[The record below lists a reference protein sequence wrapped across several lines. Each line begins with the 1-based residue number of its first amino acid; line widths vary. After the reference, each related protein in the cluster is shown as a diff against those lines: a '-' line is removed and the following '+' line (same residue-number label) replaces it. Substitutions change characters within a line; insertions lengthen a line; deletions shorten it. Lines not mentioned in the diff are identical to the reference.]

1 MTAVHKPP
9 TPQCSHCAADCA
21 PASRGAPHM
30 LSVVHLDAHAPCTEA
45 QRALHGSLV
54 LPERLDNIRAC
65 ICANFSVPPE
75 KISTA
80 RTEAPLSGRR
90 RSRCHV
96 ERAGLPS
103 AASAHRPPHSPACCT
118 RPMGTSTAPLAATG
132 LPLTS
137 ARYSFLRDVL
147 LPLLPVSQPAA
158 PPLCRVLAAKSA
170 VSCRRASSDRAHSST
185 PAAGSPVVHSAER
198 LDLQ

>member
-1 MTAVHKPP
+1 
-9 TPQCSHCAADCA
+9 
-21 PASRGAPHM
+21 M
-30 LSVVHLDAHAPCTEA
+30 LSVAHLDAHAPCTEA
-45 QRALHGSLV
+45 QRARHGSLV
-54 LPERLDNIRAC
+54 LPERLDNTRAC
-65 ICANFSVPPE
+65 VCANFSVPPE

-90 RSRCHV
+90 RSRYHV

-103 AASAHRPPHSPACCT
+103 AASAAHRPPHSPACCT
-118 RPMGTSTAPLAATG
+118 RPMGTSTAPLSATG

-147 LPLLPVSQPAA
+147 LPLPPVPQPAA

-170 VSCRRASSDRAHSST
+170 VNCRRASSDRAHSST
-185 PAAGSPVVHSAER
+185 PAAGSPVVLSAEM